1 MQTVSA
7 QSIKSQYATYQSL
20 FKTLKSPNLI
30 PIVPIM
36 RLNRDEHQLSAIAS
50 VLFSKTQQRLLAVL
64 YGKPDTSF
72 YLNEIVRLA
81 GMGKGSVVREIKKMT
96 EAGLLTNHQQ
106 GNQQHYQANAE
117 NPIFEELKA
126 ITRKTFGVQNI
137 IKDALEPVLSQC
149 ELGFIYGSV
158 AKGEEHSGSDIDVL
172 LVGHDL
178 SYGDIMEKLEP
189 AERQLGRMINPTL
202 LSPDEFQQR
211 KDQQQSFITRVMTQP
226 KLWLTTPQSTSSEH

>member
-1 MQTVSA
+1 
-7 QSIKSQYATYQSL
+7 
-20 FKTLKSPNLI
+20 
-30 PIVPIM
+30 M
-36 RLNRDEHQLSAIAS
+36 RLNRDEHHLSAIAS
-50 VLFSKTQQRLLAVL
+50 VLFTKTQQRLLAVL

-106 GNQQHYQANAE
+106 GNQQHYQANSE

-126 ITRKTFGVQNI
+126 ITRKTFGVQSV
-137 IKDALEPVLSQC
+137 IKAVLGSVLSQC
-149 ELGFIYGSV
+149 ELACIYGSV

-172 LVGHDL
+172 LVGHEL

-189 AERQLGRMINPTL
+189 AEQQLGRAINPTL
-202 LSPDEFQQR
+202 FSPDEFQQR
-211 KDQQQSFITRVMTQP
+211 TDQQQSFITRVMTQP
-226 KLWLTTPQSTSSEH
+226 KLWLTTQPSTTSED